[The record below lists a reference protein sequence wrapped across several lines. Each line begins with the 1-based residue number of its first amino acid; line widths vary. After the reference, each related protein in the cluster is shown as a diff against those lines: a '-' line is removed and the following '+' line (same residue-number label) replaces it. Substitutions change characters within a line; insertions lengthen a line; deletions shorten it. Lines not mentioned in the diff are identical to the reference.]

1 MRRRKKR
8 SLPVC
13 YRCLKAAIF
22 ISIVWLTS
30 TAAPSSAQM
39 PTGAPSLEFGGIEF
53 ENDMIAVIRMHMAP
67 HERTPMH
74 DIPSPRLVIWLT
86 DMHLKDTDPDGR
98 VSEYKRP
105 AGSVEWITPRR
116 HMGENLSDHGLDFL
130 AIIPKAA
137 AAASPHHG
145 PPH

>member
-1 MRRRKKR
+1 MR
-8 SLPVC
+8 
-13 YRCLKAAIF
+13 YRCLKVAIF

-30 TAAPSSAQM
+30 SAAPSSAQM
-39 PTGAPSLEFGGIEF
+39 PTRATSPEFGGIEF
-53 ENDMIAVIRMHMAP
+53 ENDMITVVRMHMAP

-74 DIPSPRLVIWLT
+74 DIASPRLVIWLT
-86 DMHLKDTDPDGR
+86 DMHLKDTDSDGR

-105 AGSVEWITPRR
+105 AGSVEWVTPRR
-116 HMGENLSDHGLDFL
+116 HAGENLSDHGLDFL